1 MLVPCVRMAKKRSHI
16 KDFLWRHSAGLAF
29 TVMVLF
35 VAFIGFVGYTYV
47 VITKK
52 FDSSRR
58 WDLPSRIYSD
68 ATPIVPGLELP
79 RALLE
84 PRLNHHGYHEVKD
97 RVANPG
103 DYRYAGGNLEIFL
116 QNFEYPDIEFRAV
129 PVTVGFDGPTVRD
142 VRRLDDGV
150 ALRGIRVEPELIT
163 SIYNN
168 EMEDRLPVALSA
180 VPKVLVDA
188 IIATEDKSF
197 YHHQGISIRGTFGA
211 LITDLRQKSLT
222 HGGSTLTQQLVK
234 NMLLNPE
241 RTWHRKIVEAIE
253 ALILEAQYS
262 KDEILEAYL
271 NEIYLGQNGAV
282 QIIGVEQASQV
293 YFGQHVS
300 YLTRPE
306 AATLAGIIR
315 SPNVLSPLKYPDRAK
330 PRRDTGRGLT
340 PRQVTDTGAQH

>member
-1 MLVPCVRMAKKRSHI
+1 MLVPCVRMAKKRSRV
-16 KDFLWRHSAGLAF
+16 KDFLWRHSAGIAF

-84 PRLNHHGYHEVKD
+84 PRLNHVGYHEVKE
-97 RVANPG
+97 RIANPG
-103 DYRYAGGNLEIFL
+103 DYRYVNGHLEIYL
-116 QNFEYPDIEFRAV
+116 QNFEYPDVEFRAV
-129 PVTVGFDGPTVRD
+129 PVTVGFDDETVRD

-150 ALRGIRVEPELIT
+150 ALRGVRVEPELIT

-180 VPKVLVDA
+180 VPKVVQDA
-188 IIATEDKSF
+188 IIATEDKNF
-197 YHHQGISIRGTFGA
+197 YHHEGISIRGTLGA
-211 LITDLRQKSLT
+211 LRTDLQNGNWT

-234 NMLLNPE
+234 NLYLNPE
-241 RTWHRKIVEAIE
+241 RKWRRKITE
-253 ALILEAQYS
+253 ALMAILLEIRYQ
-262 KDEILEAYL
+262 KPQILEAYL
-271 NEIYLGQNGAV
+271 
-282 QIIGVEQASQV
+282 
-293 YFGQHVS
+293 
-300 YLTRPE
+300 
-306 AATLAGIIR
+306 
-315 SPNVLSPLKYPDRAK
+315 
-330 PRRDTGRGLT
+330 
-340 PRQVTDTGAQH
+340 